1 MPLPNPNQPPSILSK
16 PTAIKPISVAAP
28 AVPPQPIEEDGA
40 SYREFGDTAKMRGLI
55 FDNVLEAAKTMKPAT
70 NKLHSLQLTDVDYVD
85 PDTYSI
91 AEQKKAILEG
101 KTLGR
106 RIKGTWSLVDNATGA
121 TLDKVT
127 STVARVPY
135 LTDRGT
141 FIHNGNEY
149 TLGNQMRLRPGIFT
163 RIKDNGEIEAH
174 ANIMPGKGPS
184 HRYFLDPAKGQ
195 FYMRLGQAKIPLMP
209 LLRAMGAKDQEL
221 RDAWGPELVAQN
233 ALKDDPLTL
242 RKLYDKLAKGRL
254 DTDDEQ
260 TQRQKLLAAMDEME
274 LDPEITQ
281 RTLGKP
287 YGKLDKDA
295 LLRLTQKLLHV
306 SRGEEEADDRDHLA
320 NQVVMGPEDL
330 FSERFTKDSGRVRHN
345 LLWKSGLS
353 RSLKHIQPGALTSQL
368 EAALLGSGLGQSLE
382 EINPADIFDK
392 LTRITRLGEGG
403 IPSLDA
409 VPDEARSVQPSH
421 LGFMDPI
428 RTPESL
434 RAGVDIFLANQT
446 RKGKDGRIYSPFID
460 VKSGKTVWRSPQ
472 DVTDMAVAF
481 PGELNRPGKRV
492 VAMAGGKI
500 KYMPRDQIQLTLPH
514 FENAFSPLGNL
525 IPMKSAVKG
534 QRVAMGSRML
544 TQALPLVDAEAPL
557 VQGAVPGQVDPR
569 TGQMVSFEEMHGRG
583 MGAIKADKPGVV
595 ESVDND
601 SITLRHPDGTKSTKQ
616 LYNHFPYNRKTYIH
630 NTALV
635 QPGQQI
641 NEGDLL
647 ATSNYTDKSGTAAL
661 GKNLYAG
668 YLPFRGANYEDAFVI
683 SEAAAKKLSSEH
695 MYQHGVEFTDRHKPG
710 RRAYVGIF
718 PSKFDRK
725 TLANMDDEGVVKPG
739 TVVNYGDPL
748 ILSVKERESAQNKVH
763 KKGQA
768 GFEDASELWKHHS
781 PGVVTDVVKTKN
793 GHTVLVKSIATMQV
807 GDKLSGRYGDK
818 GVIADII
825 PDDQMPKDSQGNAF
839 EILLNPLGL
848 ISRVNVGQVAEAALG
863 KIAKKTGQPQKV
875 LDFDQIEDLTAYVQ
889 KQLEQHGLKD
899 TDDVTDPETGR
910 LIPNVLTGN
919 RFFMKLHHT
928 SESKAQGRGTGGYTM
943 AGEPA
948 KGGETGSKRLS
959 LMDQNALLSHGA
971 LEVMRDAGAIRG
983 QRNEQ
988 YWLSFMKGQTPPK
1001 PQIPL
1006 IYQKFVNELKAAG
1019 VNVVP
1024 EGNKLHVMAMTDSD
1038 IDALAENRNIDSGD
1052 TVRLEKGMEPIK
1064 GGLFDPSLTGGHD
1077 GNRWTAVKL
1086 HEPMPNPVMEEPIR
1100 RLLGLTEKKFLA
1112 VLGGQEKLNDGNTG
1126 PDGIR
1131 KTLAKMNL
1139 TREIAIARAEMN
1151 SGKKTARDNAIRKL
1165 GYLKSAQALGIHPK
1179 DWFMSRVPVL
1189 PPKFRPISA
1198 MSDSGLPLVSDP
1210 NYLYKELIDANKNLR
1225 EMSTQVD
1232 DVGDERL
1239 AVYDTFKAVTGL
1251 GDPTHPKLVEKN
1263 VRGLLRHIFGSSP
1276 KLGTVQ
1282 RRLISSTVDLVGR
1295 ATITPDPNLDMDQ
1308 VGLPEE
1314 KAWDLYKHFIVRHLH
1329 RRGMPLVEAA
1339 RHVKDQT
1346 ALAREAMSAEMLER
1360 PVLLNRAPVLHRFGI
1375 MAFFPKLTKG
1385 STLRVSPLITKG
1397 FGADFDGD
1405 AMQFHVPVDE
1415 RARKE
1420 AIDRMLPSRNLL
1432 SPSDMKSP
1440 MHAPTQ
1446 EYVGGLYAATTGN
1459 SKRRPRVFRSPQD
1472 VWNAW
1477 QRGDIDVRDP
1487 VTIMEK

>member
-1 MPLPNPNQPPSILSK
+1 MPADKPFSVLSR
-16 PTAIKPISVAAP
+16 PMASTPASVVKLQQP
-28 AVPPQPIEEDGA
+28 AVPPMKPMPAPDG
-40 SYREFGDTAKMRGLI
+40 SDYREFGDAAKSRQLI
-55 FDNVLEAAKTMKPAT
+55 FDNVLEAARTMKPAT
-70 NKLHSLQLTDVDYVD
+70 NKLHTLELADVDYAD
-85 PDTYSI
+85 PDDYSI
-91 AEQKKAILEG
+91 ADQKRAILEG

-106 RIKGTWSLVDNATGA
+106 RLRGTWRLKDNATGNV
-121 TLDKVT
+121 LDEIK

-149 TLGNQMRLRPGIFT
+149 TLGNQMRLRPGVFT

-195 FYMRLGQAKIPLMP
+195 FYMRLGQAKLPLMP
-209 LLRAMGAKDQEL
+209 LLRIMGAKDEEL
-221 RDAWGPELVAQN
+221 REAWGPELVASN
-233 ALKDDPLTL
+233 MLKDDPIVL
-242 RKLYDKLAKGRL
+242 RKLYDKLAKGRA
-254 DTDDEQ
+254 DTDDEP
-260 TQRQKLLAAMDEME
+260 TQRTKLLAAMDEME

-281 RTLGKP
+281 RTLGQP
-287 YGKLDKDA
+287 FAKLDKAA
-295 LLRLTQKLLHV
+295 LLRLTQKLLKV

-330 FSERFTKDSGRVRHN
+330 FSERFTKDSGRIRHN

-353 RSLKHIQPGALTSQL
+353 RTLKHVQPGALTSQL

-403 IPSLDA
+403 IPSLEA

-446 RKGKDGRIYSPFID
+446 RKGRDGRIYSPFVDI
-460 VKSGKTVWRSPQ
+460 KTGATQWKSPQ

-481 PGELNRPGKRV
+481 PGELDRPGKRV
-492 VAMAGGKI
+492 VAMHGGKI

-514 FENAFSPLGNL
+514 FENAFSPLANL
-525 IPMKSAVKG
+525 IPLKSAVKG

-557 VQGAVPGQVDPR
+557 VQGLAPGKNE
-569 TGQMVSFEEMHGRG
+569 SFEELHGRQ
-583 MGAIKADKPGVV
+583 MGAIRADKPGWVTAM
-595 ESVDND
+595 D
-601 SITLRHPDGTKSTKQ
+601 SDSMTISHPDGTTSTKQ
-616 LYNHFPYNRKTYIH
+616 LYNHFPYNRKTYVH
-630 NTALV
+630 NTAAVNIGDQV
-635 QPGQQI
+635 QPGQ
-641 NEGDLL
+641 LL
-647 ATSNYTDKSGTAAL
+647 AYSNYTDKSGTAAL

-695 MYQHGVEFTDRHKPG
+695 MYQHGIELTDKHKTG
-710 RRAYVGIF
+710 KRTYLGLF
-718 PSKFDRK
+718 PSKFDRN
-725 TLANMDDEGVVKPG
+725 TIANLDDDGVIKPG
-739 TVVNYGDPL
+739 TVVNFGDPL
-748 ILSVKERESAQNKVH
+748 ILSAKERESAQNKVH
-763 KKGQA
+763 RKGQA
-768 GFEDASELWKHHS
+768 GFEDATELWKHHA
-781 PGVVTDVVKTKN
+781 PGLVTDVVKTKN
-793 GHTVLVKSIATMQV
+793 GHTVLVKSIAQMQV

-825 PDDQMPKDSQGNAF
+825 PDDQMPKDSQGQAF
-839 EILLNPLGL
+839 DILLNPLGL

-863 KIAKKTGQPQKV
+863 KIAKQTGAPQKI
-875 LDFDQIEDLTAYVQ
+875 LDFDKISDVMAHVQ
-889 KQLEQHGLKD
+889 DQLKMHGLSD
-899 TDDVTDPETGR
+899 TDTVTDPETGR
-910 LIPNVLTGN
+910 AIPAVLTGH

-948 KGGETGSKRLS
+948 KGGETGSKRMS

-983 QRNEQ
+983 QRNED
-988 YWLSFMKGQTPPK
+988 YWLAFMKGVTPPK
-1001 PQIPL
+1001 PQVPL
-1006 IYQKFVNELKAAG
+1006 IYNKFVNELKAAG
-1019 VNVVP
+1019 INVVP

-1038 IDALAENRNIDSGD
+1038 IDELAGDRNINSGD
-1052 TVRLEKGMEPIK
+1052 TVRLEKGMEPVK

-1077 GNRWTAVKL
+1077 GNRWAAVKL

-1100 RLLGLTEKKFLA
+1100 RMLNLTEKKFLDILA
-1112 VLGGQEKLNDGNTG
+1112 GREKL
-1126 PDGIR
+1126 PDGSSGPSGIR
-1131 KTLAKMNL
+1131 QALSKMNI
-1139 TREIAIARAEMN
+1139 TKEIATARAEIH
-1151 SGKKTARDNAIRKL
+1151 GGRKTARDHAIRKL

-1179 DWFMSRVPVL
+1179 DWFVNRVPVL
-1189 PPKFRPISA
+1189 PPRFRPISA
-1198 MSDSGLPLVSDP
+1198 MSDTGLPLVSDP

-1225 EMSTQVD
+1225 ELSTQID

-1295 ATITPDPNLDMDQ
+1295 ATITPDPNLDMDE

-1314 KAWDLYKHFIVRHLH
+1314 KAWDLYKHFIIRHLA

-1346 ALAREAMSAEMLER
+1346 ELAREAMQAEMLER

-1385 STLRVSPLITKG
+1385 ATLRVSPLVTKG

-1405 AMQFHVPVDE
+1405 AMQFHVPVDD

-1440 MHAPTQ
+1440 VHAPTQ
-1446 EYVGGLYAATTGN
+1446 EYVGGLYAATAGK
-1459 SKRRPRVFRSPQD
+1459 SERRPRVFRNPQD

-1477 QRGDIDVRDP
+1477 QRGDIDVRDK
-1487 VTIMEK
+1487 VVIMEK